1 MRPFY
6 WAILIVVQ
14 LWFTLAITLVP
25 FNAFNV
31 SYRREERAAALK
43 ADRENPSPAT
53 RAAVFEELH
62 RATRYTVDREW
73 TRAGVLFAVLVAL
86 DILCLYGWKHRK
98 REPTSA

>member
-6 WAILIVVQ
+6 WIILIVVQ
-14 LWFTLAITLVP
+14 LWFTLGVTFVP
-25 FNAFNV
+25 FNAFKV

-43 ADRENPSPAT
+43 ADSENPSPAT
-53 RAAVFEELH
+53 RAAVLEELH
-62 RATRYTVDREW
+62 RATRHTIDREW

-86 DILCLYGWKHRK
+86 DILFLYGWKHCK

>member
-6 WAILIVVQ
+6 WAILIVMQ
-14 LWFTLAITLVP
+14 LWFTCAVTMVP
-25 FNAFNV
+25 FNAFKV

-53 RAAVFEELH
+53 RAVVLEELH
-62 RATRYTVDREW
+62 RATRHTVDREF
-73 TRAGVLFAVLVAL
+73 TRTGVLFAVLVAL

-98 REPTSA
+98 REPTSG